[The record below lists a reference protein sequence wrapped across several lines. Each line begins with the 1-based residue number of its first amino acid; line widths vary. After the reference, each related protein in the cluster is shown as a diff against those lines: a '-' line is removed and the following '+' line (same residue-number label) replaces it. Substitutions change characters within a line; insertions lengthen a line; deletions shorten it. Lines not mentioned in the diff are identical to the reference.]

1 MKSEHRIVIV
11 DDQQL
16 FLEGLKNI
24 IELEDDL
31 KVAGTAKDG
40 REGYELIK
48 VLQPDLVLCD
58 IRMPE
63 MNGIELLRAVKS
75 EWPNMRMLLLTTF
88 EEDEYLIQAL
98 SLGACGFMIK
108 NVSAD
113 DLVANIHRALSGQW
127 VMPVNLTGK
136 LAQYLQGG
144 IKPTQK
150 PEEKRQTIKNQY
162 QLTDRELDICAL
174 LEEGMDNEAIAKA
187 LFISVGT
194 VKNYLTSIYD
204 KIDVPHRTAAVLAL
218 KAL

>member
-1 MKSEHRIVIV
+1 MNACKRIIII

-16 FLEGLKNI
+16 FREGLKNI

-31 KVAGTAKDG
+31 KVIGMGING
-40 REGYELIK
+40 REGYELIRT
-48 VLQPDLVLCD
+48 LQPDLVLCD

-63 MNGIELLRAVKS
+63 MNGIELLEAVKR
-75 EWPNMRMLLLTTF
+75 ELPQMRVLLLTTF
-88 EEDEYLIQAL
+88 EEDEYLVKAL

-113 DLVANIHRALSGQW
+113 DLVANIRRALSDQW
-127 VMPVNLTGK
+127 VMPLNLTGK
-136 LAQYLQGG
+136 LVQYLKGQTKAA
-144 IKPTQK
+144 IDPAD
-150 PEEKRQTIKNQY
+150 KREHLKARY

-174 LEEGMDNEAIAKA
+174 LEEGKDNEAIASG

-204 KIDVPHRTAAVLAL
+204 KMDVPHRTAAVLAL
-218 KAL
+218 RES

>member
-1 MKSEHRIVIV
+1 MNAYKRILIV

-16 FLEGLKNI
+16 FREGLKNI

-31 KVAGTAKDG
+31 KVIGMGING
-40 REGYELIK
+40 REGCELIRT
-48 VLQPDLVLCD
+48 LQPDLVLCD

-63 MNGIELLRAVKS
+63 MNGIELLETIKQ
-75 EWPNMRMLLLTTF
+75 ETPHMRVLMLTTF
-88 EEDEYLIQAL
+88 EEDDYLVKAI

-113 DLVANIHRALSGQW
+113 DLVANIRRALSDQW
-127 VMPVNLTGK
+127 VMPLNLTGR
-136 LAQYLQGG
+136 LVQYLQGHP
-144 IKPTQK
+144 KTQIA
-150 PEEKRQTIKNQY
+150 PVDKRESLKARY

-174 LEEGMDNEAIAKA
+174 LEEGKDNEAIASG

-204 KIDVPHRTAAVLAL
+204 KMNVPHRTAAVLAL
-218 KAL
+218 RET

>member
-1 MKSEHRIVIV
+1 MIKERRIVIV

-16 FLEGLKNI
+16 FMEGLKNI

-31 KVAGTAKDG
+31 KVVGTAKDG
-40 REGYELIK
+40 REGCELIK
-48 VLQPDLVLCD
+48 ILQPDLVLCD

-63 MNGIELLRAVKS
+63 MNGIELLRTIKG
-75 EWPNMRMLLLTTF
+75 EMPDMRILLLTTF

-127 VMPVNLTGK
+127 VMPASLTGK
-136 LAQYLQGG
+136 LAQYLQGAV
-144 IKPTQK
+144 KPVQR
-150 PEEKRQTIKNQY
+150 PEEKRASLKKRY
-162 QLTDRELDICAL
+162 LLTDRELDICTL
-174 LEEGMDNEAIAKA
+174 LEEGLENEAIAKA

-204 KIDVPHRTAAVLAL
+204 KMNVPHRTAAVLAL

>member
-1 MKSEHRIVIV
+1 MIKERRIVIV

-16 FLEGLKNI
+16 FMEGLKNI

-31 KVAGTAKDG
+31 KVVGTAKDG
-40 REGYELIK
+40 REGCELIK
-48 VLQPDLVLCD
+48 ILQPDLVLCD

-63 MNGIELLRAVKS
+63 MNGIELLRTIKG
-75 EWPNMRMLLLTTF
+75 EMPDMRILLLTTF

-127 VMPVNLTGK
+127 VMPASLTGK
-136 LAQYLQGG
+136 LAQYLQGAV
-144 IKPTQK
+144 KPVQR
-150 PEEKRQTIKNQY
+150 PEEKRESLKKRY
-162 QLTDRELDICAL
+162 LLTDRELDICTL
-174 LEEGMDNEAIAKA
+174 LEEGLENEAIAKA

-204 KIDVPHRTAAVLAL
+204 KMNVPHRTAAVLAL